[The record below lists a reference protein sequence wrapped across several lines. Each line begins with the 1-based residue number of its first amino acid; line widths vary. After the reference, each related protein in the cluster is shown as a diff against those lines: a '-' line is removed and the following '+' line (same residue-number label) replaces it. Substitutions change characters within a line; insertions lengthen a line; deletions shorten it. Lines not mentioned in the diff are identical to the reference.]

1 MNKSSL
7 PAGDQRAMPDAAD
20 AGQRT
25 IRRNRI
31 VLILLLAF
39 VSFAFA
45 ISFYHITREMRGPAP
60 LKQGLTSPPSTFDRH
75 ASA

>member
-7 PAGDQRAMPDAAD
+7 PAGNQRAMLDAAD
-20 AGQRT
+20 ARQ
-25 IRRNRI
+25 RI

-45 ISFYHITREMRGPAP
+45 ISFDHVTREMRGPALQQQSP
-60 LKQGLTSPPSTFDRH
+60 TSPTSTFARH

>member
-7 PAGDQRAMPDAAD
+7 PAGDQRATLDTAD
-20 AGQRT
+20 ARQRT
-25 IRRNRI
+25 INRNRV

-45 ISFYHITREMRGPAP
+45 ISFYHVTREMRGPA
-60 LKQGLTSPPSTFDRH
+60 KQQQGLSSPASTFARH